1 MDSIMT
7 LWKRCLTSPCTRG
20 GCGAKARVTSVTT
33 KKTNTRSRN
42 VIREGGVN
50 ASMMMGAQ
58 GSCCRCILKDMISSK
73 VLDDDDYEDAE
84 EFVIRVH
91 LENALSE
98 S

>member
-1 MDSIMT
+1 
-7 LWKRCLTSPCTRG
+7 
-20 GCGAKARVTSVTT
+20 
-33 KKTNTRSRN
+33 
-42 VIREGGVN
+42 
-50 ASMMMGAQ
+50 MMGAQ